1 LGVKAKWLPIIPIG
15 LKFVSSQGRM
25 KFTRPVYR
33 YKFINNRKHCY
44 LLLNFILNSRDLFNW
59 DESKQKA
66 IENFKAQR
74 EFMHQT
80 TAALVA
86 KDLSL

>member
-1 LGVKAKWLPIIPIG
+1 MLS
-15 LKFVSSQGRM
+15 F
-25 KFTRPVYR
+25 
-33 YKFINNRKHCY
+33 Y
-44 LLLNFILNSRDLFNW
+44 LRDLFNW

-80 TAALVA
+80 TATLVA
-86 KDLSL
+86 KDLSI

>member
-1 LGVKAKWLPIIPIG
+1 MNLF
-15 LKFVSSQGRM
+15 LKENTVIYIF
-25 KFTRPVYR
+25 KFYSF
-33 YKFINNRKHCY
+33 Y
-44 LLLNFILNSRDLFNW
+44 SRDLFNW

-66 IENFKAQR
+66 VENFKAQR